1 MKSLNDKEITKKYL
15 VFLLNF
21 TVLLACTVVCYF
33 LYLKANGQQSK
44 MIVQQQK
51 AHETIFDERKRLM
64 GKIEQIHSYLDML
77 TTEQV
82 DNESALENKILQL
95 KMETSEELK
104 TLKANGDPANYVLF
118 DKIISNIEIALSTKQ
133 LLQQAKTEERAQE
146 KRLNDCNKADEQ
158 MTRELVR
165 RN

>member
-1 MKSLNDKEITKKYL
+1 MRSLNNKEITKKYL

-21 TVLLACTVVCYF
+21 TVLLACTIVCYF

-51 AHETIFDERKRLM
+51 VHKTIFDERKRLM
-64 GKIEQIHSYLDML
+64 ARIEQIHSYLNML

-82 DNESALENKILQL
+82 ENESALENKILQL

-104 TLKANGDPANYVLF
+104 TLKANGDPAHYVLF
-118 DKIISNIEIALSTKQ
+118 EKITSNIEVALSTKQ
-133 LLQQAKTEERAQE
+133 LLQQAKTEEKIQE
-146 KRLNDCNKADEQ
+146 KRLNDCNEADAKI
-158 MTRELVR
+158 TRELAR
-165 RN
+165 GN